1 MRPNRSRHPLLIAI
15 LGIVLLSLAC
25 ARQNPIAPSNTAAV
39 VGSSPRLAATPP
51 APSRA
56 DFYPLTIG
64 NHWHYDRTFLLRYA
78 PGADP
83 GDTIRSEVDRD
94 LIGKEVLF
102 GREYVLEQ
110 ETIVQDSRPGEIFR
124 YWTRFRQDREG
135 LYYADL
141 FASEPPQTDDV
152 STPMAVSSPVP
163 ATPNLNASVPS
174 TQQRLAVYEMAERR
188 LSILRQ
194 AALGAR
200 RWATGGPGGA
210 ASNEVT
216 LLQYPLRPGASWALR
231 EDPRV
236 VYTVEALETLD
247 LPIGRRLGYR
257 IRVDFG
263 SEPDP
268 NSTTHVWYGRAG
280 MLGYR
285 IWLLQIG
292 GYPSGYFEAEEE
304 EWLEEATLIGPGRE
318 RAD

>member
-1 MRPNRSRHPLLIAI
+1 MRPNRSRHPLLVLI
-15 LGIVLLSLAC
+15 LWIVLLSLAC
-25 ARQNPIAPSNTAAV
+25 ARQNPIAPSNTAAALR
-39 VGSSPRLAATPP
+39 SSPRLAATSPTP
-51 APSRA
+51 GRA

-94 LIGKEVLF
+94 LIGAEVLF

-110 ETIVQDSRPGEIFR
+110 ETIVQDSRPGEVFR
-124 YWTRFRQDREG
+124 YWTRYRQGREG

-141 FASEPPQTDDV
+141 CACEPPQTDGV
-152 STPMAVSSPVP
+152 SMPIAENSPQA
-163 ATPNLNASVPS
+163 ATPNLNASAPT
-174 TQQRLAVYEMAERR
+174 TQQRLAAYEMVARR
-188 LSILRQ
+188 LSILRR
-194 AALGAR
+194 AVLGALR
-200 RWATGGPGGA
+200 EATEGSGGA
-210 ASNEVT
+210 ASNEVA
-216 LLQYPLRPGASWALR
+216 LLRYPLRPGASWVLR
-231 EDPRV
+231 EDPRF

-247 LPIGRRLGYR
+247 LPIGRELGYR

-268 NSTTHVWYGRAG
+268 NSTTHVWFGRAG
-280 MLGYR
+280 RLGYR
-285 IWLLQIG
+285 IWLLQVG
-292 GYPSGYFEAEEE
+292 DTYGYVEAEEE